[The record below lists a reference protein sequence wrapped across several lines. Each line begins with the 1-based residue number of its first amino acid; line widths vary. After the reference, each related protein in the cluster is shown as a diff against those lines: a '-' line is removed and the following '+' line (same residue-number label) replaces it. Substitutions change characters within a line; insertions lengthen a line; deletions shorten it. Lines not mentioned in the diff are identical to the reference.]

1 MKYGWALNSKV
12 IEDILIFPAVIDPSS
27 YGQRFES
34 YDICKLGVL
43 LKFQLWTEQDI
54 WINLEFE
61 PTFNGKLEEP

>member
-1 MKYGWALNSKV
+1 
-12 IEDILIFPAVIDPSS
+12 
-27 YGQRFES
+27 
-34 YDICKLGVL
+34 VL